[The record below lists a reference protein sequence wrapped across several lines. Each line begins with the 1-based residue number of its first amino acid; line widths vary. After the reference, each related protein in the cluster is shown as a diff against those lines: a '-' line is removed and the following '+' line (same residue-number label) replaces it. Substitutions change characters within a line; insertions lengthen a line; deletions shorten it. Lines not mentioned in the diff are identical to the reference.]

1 MIVRILGE
9 GQYQVGEDAAAK
21 LTELDRK
28 LDAAVEK
35 GDDPAFRAAI
45 EAAARVVKESGRPVP
60 ADSFETAEYIL
71 PFTDATVDE
80 VRRLLADGKIP
91 GDSIGLPAPGPA

>member
-9 GQYQVGEDAAAK
+9 GQYQVGEDTAAK
-21 LTELDRK
+21 LTELDRE

-35 GDDPAFRAAI
+35 GDDPAFKTALGAAV
-45 EAAARVVKESGRPVP
+45 RVVKESGQPVP

-71 PFTDATVDE
+71 PFSDATVDE
-80 VRRLLADGKIP
+80 VRQLLTDGKIP
-91 GDSIGLPAPGPA
+91 GDSIGLPATGPA